1 MNINSACI
9 LEDRGIL
16 FIDGVDAKDFLQNII
31 TNDINKVSDHNSC
44 FASLLNPQGKFLF
57 EFLVIQHKKG
67 YFIDCEKNQIN
78 ELFKQLSLYKLRSS
92 VQILNLSNEFVVA
105 ALSYEKFK
113 SMEGSKDQL
122 GFTLK
127 YREDPILLD
136 PRNKK
141 LGARLVINLEKLY
154 LSLKKLNLKS
164 TKHKEYYNLSFELGI
179 AQQNTDKLKNKIFG
193 IECNFDELNA
203 IDFKKGCYIGQENT
217 SRIKLKNK
225 LTKRLLP
232 IKVIEGDISAGQSI
246 FIEKTEIGK
255 VLIDKNYPFAIIK
268 HTSEKFNFD
277 LIFKIN
283 NATIRII
290 KPKWLNLNWQNP
302 KKSKQ
307 GYFYLIIS
315 NKSKH

>member
-57 EFLVIQHKKG
+57 EFLVIRHKKG

-92 VQILNLSNEFVVA
+92 VQILNLSNEFVIA

-141 LGARLVINLEKLY
+141 LGARLVINPEKLY
-154 LSLKKLNLKS
+154 LSLKKLDLKS
-164 TKHKEYYNLSFELGI
+164 TKHEEYYNLSFELGI

-255 VLIDKNYPFAIIK
+255 VLIDKNYPFAVIK

-290 KPKWLNLNWQNP
+290 KPKWLN
-302 KKSKQ
+302 
-307 GYFYLIIS
+307 F
-315 NKSKH
+315 